1 MKEKFDKIVLGLAF
15 IATIVLLIVE
25 ILYGEN
31 SINGM
36 SVNNIII
43 FPISLVFYLLVSY
56 DLFIDSFKAIKNK
69 DFFNEV
75 TLSLI
80 ATIAAF
86 AIQEYCEGLA
96 VVVFFQIGEKFEK
109 YAVDKSRAS
118 IKSIIDLRPD
128 TVTLYNDQIEKVVE
142 PFDVQIGDLIIV
154 KSGERVPV
162 DGIVQK
168 GSSSLDTSSMTG
180 ESIPRKI
187 KEGEEIISGVINIGS
202 PLIIKVTKEFYNS
215 TMSKMLDLVENASST
230 KTKSE
235 KFITKF
241 AKIYTPIVIALA
253 FIIAIFPPLILGYN
267 NSEIWSRYIRNG
279 ASFLVISCPCALVL
293 SVPMAYFVSLGA
305 ASKNKVLIKG
315 STYLEKFRNIKNI
328 VLDKTGTITKG
339 NFVLSKVEPT
349 SNVNKEELIELAMHA
364 EYYSNHPIA
373 KAIIRDEKPK
383 LDSNLLKDYKE
394 IDGKGVYVVYKDK
407 VLLAGNEKLLDE
419 YKINYSK
426 NNTVFTKIYVAYD
439 GKFKG
444 TLEIKDEIKETSKLA
459 ISNFHKNGVQ
469 NVIML
474 TGDNDK
480 IANEVAKEVGVDKV
494 YASLLPLDK
503 VNKLE
508 EIKKTGTTLFI
519 GDGVNDAPS
528 LSLADIGV
536 AMGGIGSDITIESS
550 DAVIMDDD
558 LNKVNE
564 VIHTSKANQKVVYE
578 NIIFALIIK
587 IGTMILSL
595 IPNLPIEPYIMWF
608 AIFADVGVTIICVIN
623 SLRLL
628 KLKNKAKQIKE
639 DCIK

>member
-31 SINGM
+31 LINGM

-43 FPISLVFYLLVSY
+43 LPISLVFYLLVSY

-128 TVTLYNDQIEKVVE
+128 TVTLYNDQIEKVID

-215 TMSKMLDLVENASST
+215 TMSRMLDLVENASST

-253 FIIAIFPPLILGYN
+253 FVIAIFPPLILGYN
-267 NSEIWSRYIRNG
+267 NPEIWSRYIRNG

-293 SVPMAYFVSLGA
+293 SVPMAYFVSLGT

-339 NFVLSKVEPT
+339 NFALSKVEPA
-349 SNVNKEELIELAMHA
+349 SNINKEELIELAMYA

-373 KAIIRDEKPK
+373 KAIIRDEKSK

-394 IDGKGVYVVYKDK
+394 VEGKGVYVVYKDK
-407 VLLAGNEKLLDE
+407 VLLAGNEKLLNE

-439 GKFKG
+439 GEFKG

-459 ISNFHKNGVQ
+459 IANFHKNGVQ

-628 KLKNKAKQIKE
+628 KLKNKAK
-639 DCIK
+639 

>member
-43 FPISLVFYLLVSY
+43 LPISLVFYLLVSY

-128 TVTLYNDQIEKVVE
+128 TVTLYNDQIEKVID

-215 TMSKMLDLVENASST
+215 TMSRMLDLVENASST

-253 FIIAIFPPLILGYN
+253 FVIAIFPPLILGYN
-267 NSEIWSRYIRNG
+267 NPEIWSRYIRNG

-293 SVPMAYFVSLGA
+293 SVPMAYFVSLGT

-339 NFVLSKVEPT
+339 NFALSKVEPA
-349 SNVNKEELIELAMHA
+349 SNINKEELIELAMYA

-373 KAIIRDEKPK
+373 KAIIRDEKSK
-383 LDSNLLKDYKE
+383 LDSNLLKDYRE
-394 IDGKGVYVVYKDK
+394 IEGKGVYVVYKDK

-439 GKFKG
+439 GEFKG
-444 TLEIKDEIKETSKLA
+444 MLEIKDEIKETSKIA
-459 ISNFHKNGVQ
+459 IANFHKNGVQ
-469 NVIML
+469 NVIMF
-474 TGDNDK
+474 TGDNEK

-628 KLKNKAKQIKE
+628 KLKNKAK
-639 DCIK
+639 

>member
-267 NSEIWSRYIRNG
+267 NPEIWSRYIRNG

-349 SNVNKEELIELAMHA
+349 SNINKEELIELAMHA

-459 ISNFHKNGVQ
+459 IANFHKNGVQ

-503 VNKLE
+503 VNKVE

-628 KLKNKAKQIKE
+628 KLKNKAK
-639 DCIK
+639 

>member
-15 IATIVLLIVE
+15 IATIILLIIE
-25 ILYGEN
+25 ILYGDN
-31 SINGM
+31 LISGM

-43 FPISLVFYLLVSY
+43 LPISLVFYLLVSY

-128 TVTLYNDQIEKVVE
+128 RVTLYNNQIEKVVE

-339 NFVLSKVEPT
+339 NFVLSKVDPT

-459 ISNFHKNGVQ
+459 IANFHKNGVQ

-628 KLKNKAKQIKE
+628 KLKNKAK
-639 DCIK
+639 

>member
-43 FPISLVFYLLVSY
+43 LPISLVFYLLVSY

-109 YAVDKSRAS
+109 YAVDKSRSS

-267 NSEIWSRYIRNG
+267 NPEIWSRYIRNG

-383 LDSNLLKDYKE
+383 FNSNLLKDYKE
-394 IDGKGVYVVYKDK
+394 IDGKGVYVLYKDK

-459 ISNFHKNGVQ
+459 ISNFHKNGIQ

-628 KLKNKAKQIKE
+628 KLKNKAK
-639 DCIK
+639 

>member
-31 SINGM
+31 LINGM

-43 FPISLVFYLLVSY
+43 LPISLVFYLLVSY
-56 DLFIDSFKAIKNK
+56 DLFIDSFKAIKSK

-128 TVTLYNDQIEKVVE
+128 TVTLYNDQIEKVVD

-267 NSEIWSRYIRNG
+267 NPEIWSRYIRNG

-339 NFVLSKVEPT
+339 NFALSKVEPT
-349 SNVNKEELIELAMHA
+349 SNVNKEELIELAMYA

-373 KAIIRDEKPK
+373 KAIIRDEKSK
-383 LDSNLLKDYKE
+383 LDSNLLKDYRE
-394 IDGKGVYVVYKDK
+394 IEGKGVYVVYKDK

-439 GKFKG
+439 GEFKG
-444 TLEIKDEIKETSKLA
+444 TLEIKDEIKETSKIA
-459 ISNFHKNGVQ
+459 IANFHKNGVQ

-474 TGDNDK
+474 TGDNEK

-628 KLKNKAKQIKE
+628 KLKNKTK
-639 DCIK
+639 

>member
-43 FPISLVFYLLVSY
+43 LPISLVFYLLVSY

-128 TVTLYNDQIEKVVE
+128 TVTLYNDQIEKVID

-215 TMSKMLDLVENASST
+215 TMSRMLDLVENASST

-253 FIIAIFPPLILGYN
+253 FVIAIFPPLILGYN
-267 NSEIWSRYIRNG
+267 NPEIWSRYIRNG

-293 SVPMAYFVSLGA
+293 SVPMAYFVSLGT

-339 NFVLSKVEPT
+339 NFALSKVEPA
-349 SNVNKEELIELAMHA
+349 SNINKEELIELAMYA

-373 KAIIRDEKPK
+373 KAIIRDEKSK
-383 LDSNLLKDYKE
+383 LDSNLLKDYRE
-394 IDGKGVYVVYKDK
+394 IEGKGVYVVYKDK

-439 GKFKG
+439 GEFKG
-444 TLEIKDEIKETSKLA
+444 MLEIKDEIKETSKIA
-459 ISNFHKNGVQ
+459 IANFHKNGVQ

-474 TGDNDK
+474 TGDNEK

-628 KLKNKAKQIKE
+628 KLKNKAK
-639 DCIK
+639 

>member
-267 NSEIWSRYIRNG
+267 NPEIWSRYIRNG

-349 SNVNKEELIELAMHA
+349 SNINKEELIKLAMHA

-419 YKINYSK
+419 YKINYSI

-459 ISNFHKNGVQ
+459 IANFHKNGVQ

-628 KLKNKAKQIKE
+628 KLKNKAK
-639 DCIK
+639 

>member
-31 SINGM
+31 LINGM
-36 SVNNIII
+36 SINNIII
-43 FPISLVFYLLVSY
+43 LPISLVFYLLVSY

-128 TVTLYNDQIEKVVE
+128 KVTLYNDQVEKVVD

-267 NSEIWSRYIRNG
+267 NPEIWSRYIRNG

-339 NFVLSKVEPT
+339 NFALSKVEPT
-349 SNVNKEELIELAMHA
+349 SNINKEELIELAMYA

-383 LDSNLLKDYKE
+383 IDSNLLKDYKE
-394 IDGKGVYVVYKDK
+394 IEGKGVYVVYKDK

-444 TLEIKDEIKETSKLA
+444 MLEIKDEIKETSKIA
-459 ISNFHKNGVQ
+459 IANFHKNGVQ

-474 TGDNDK
+474 TGDNEK

-628 KLKNKAKQIKE
+628 KLKNKTK
-639 DCIK
+639 

>member
-1 MKEKFDKIVLGLAF
+1 M
-15 IATIVLLIVE
+15 
-25 ILYGEN
+25 Y
-31 SINGM
+31 
-36 SVNNIII
+36 
-43 FPISLVFYLLVSY
+43 
-56 DLFIDSFKAIKNK
+56 
-69 DFFNEV
+69 
-75 TLSLI
+75 
-80 ATIAAF
+80 
-86 AIQEYCEGLA
+86 
-96 VVVFFQIGEKFEK
+96 
-109 YAVDKSRAS
+109 
-118 IKSIIDLRPD
+118 
-128 TVTLYNDQIEKVVE
+128 
-142 PFDVQIGDLIIV
+142 
-154 KSGERVPV
+154 
-162 DGIVQK
+162 
-168 GSSSLDTSSMTG
+168 
-180 ESIPRKI
+180 
-187 KEGEEIISGVINIGS
+187 
-202 PLIIKVTKEFYNS
+202 
-215 TMSKMLDLVENASST
+215 
-230 KTKSE
+230 
-235 KFITKF
+235 
-241 AKIYTPIVIALA
+241 
-253 FIIAIFPPLILGYN
+253 
-267 NSEIWSRYIRNG
+267 
-279 ASFLVISCPCALVL
+279 
-293 SVPMAYFVSLGA
+293 
-305 ASKNKVLIKG
+305 
-315 STYLEKFRNIKNI
+315 
-328 VLDKTGTITKG
+328 
-339 NFVLSKVEPT
+339 
-349 SNVNKEELIELAMHA
+349 A

-373 KAIIRDEKPK
+373 KAIIRYEKPK
-383 LDSNLLKDYKE
+383 IDSNLLKDYKE
-394 IDGKGVYVVYKDK
+394 IEGKGVYVVYKDK

-439 GKFKG
+439 GEFKG
-444 TLEIKDEIKETSKLA
+444 TLEIKDEIKETSKIA
-459 ISNFHKNGVQ
+459 IANFHKNGVQ

-564 VIHTSKANQKVVYE
+564 VIYTSKSNQKVVYE

-628 KLKNKAKQIKE
+628 KLKNKAK
-639 DCIK
+639 

>member
-43 FPISLVFYLLVSY
+43 LPISLVFYLLVSY

-202 PLIIKVTKEFYNS
+202 PLIITVTKEFYNS

-439 GKFKG
+439 GKFRG

-628 KLKNKAKQIKE
+628 KLKNKAK
-639 DCIK
+639 

>member
-43 FPISLVFYLLVSY
+43 LPISLVFYLLVSY

-128 TVTLYNDQIEKVVE
+128 TVTLYNDQIEKVID

-215 TMSKMLDLVENASST
+215 TMSRMLDLVENASST

-253 FIIAIFPPLILGYN
+253 FVIAIFPPLILGYN
-267 NSEIWSRYIRNG
+267 NPEIWSRYIRNG

-293 SVPMAYFVSLGA
+293 SVPMAYFVSLGT

-315 STYLEKFRNIKNI
+315 STYLEKFRSIKNI

-339 NFVLSKVEPT
+339 NFALSKVEPA
-349 SNVNKEELIELAMHA
+349 SNINKEELIELAMYA

-373 KAIIRDEKPK
+373 KAIIRDEKSK
-383 LDSNLLKDYKE
+383 LDSNLLKDYRE
-394 IDGKGVYVVYKDK
+394 IEGKGVYVVYKDK

-439 GKFKG
+439 GEFKG
-444 TLEIKDEIKETSKLA
+444 MLEIKDEIKETSKIA
-459 ISNFHKNGVQ
+459 IANFHKNGVQ

-474 TGDNDK
+474 TGDNEK

-628 KLKNKAKQIKE
+628 KLKNKAK
-639 DCIK
+639 

>member
-43 FPISLVFYLLVSY
+43 LPISLVFYLLVSY

-128 TVTLYNDQIEKVVE
+128 AVTLYNDQIEKVVE

-267 NSEIWSRYIRNG
+267 NPEIWSRYIRNG

-349 SNVNKEELIELAMHA
+349 SNINKEELIELAMHA

-459 ISNFHKNGVQ
+459 IANFHKNGVQ

-628 KLKNKAKQIKE
+628 KLKNKAK
-639 DCIK
+639 

>member
-31 SINGM
+31 LINGM

-43 FPISLVFYLLVSY
+43 LPISLVFYLLVSY

-128 TVTLYNDQIEKVVE
+128 TVTLYNDQIEKVID

-187 KEGEEIISGVINIGS
+187 KEDEEIISGVINIGS

-215 TMSKMLDLVENASST
+215 TMSRMLDLVENASST

-253 FIIAIFPPLILGYN
+253 FVIAIFPPLILGYN
-267 NSEIWSRYIRNG
+267 NPEIWSRYIRNG

-293 SVPMAYFVSLGA
+293 SVPMAYFVSLGT

-339 NFVLSKVEPT
+339 NFALSKVEPA
-349 SNVNKEELIELAMHA
+349 SNINKEELIELAMYA

-373 KAIIRDEKPK
+373 KAIIRDEKSK

-394 IDGKGVYVVYKDK
+394 VEGKGVYVVYKDK
-407 VLLAGNEKLLDE
+407 VLLAGNEKLLNE

-439 GKFKG
+439 GEFKG

-459 ISNFHKNGVQ
+459 IANFHKNGVQ

-628 KLKNKAKQIKE
+628 KLKNKAK
-639 DCIK
+639 

>member
-1 MKEKFDKIVLGLAF
+1 MKEKFDKIVLALAF
-15 IATIVLLIVE
+15 VATIVLLIVE
-25 ILYGEN
+25 ILYGDN
-31 SINGM
+31 LINGM

-43 FPISLVFYLLVSY
+43 LPISLVFYLLVSY

-128 TVTLYNDQIEKVVE
+128 TVTLYNNQIEKIVE
-142 PFDVQIGDLIIV
+142 PFDVQVGDLIIV

-162 DGIVQK
+162 DGIIEK

-215 TMSKMLDLVENASST
+215 TMSKMLDLVENSSST

-267 NSEIWSRYIRNG
+267 NPEIWSRYIRNG

-293 SVPMAYFVSLGA
+293 SVPMAYFVSLGT

-339 NFVLSKVEPT
+339 NFVLSNVEPKA
-349 SNVNKEELIELAMHA
+349 NVEKDELIELAMYA

-373 KAIIRDEKPK
+373 KAIIRDEKSK

-394 IDGKGVYVVYKDK
+394 IDGKGVCVIYKDK

-419 YKINYSK
+419 YKIDYSK
-426 NNTVFTKIYVAYD
+426 NNSVFTKIYVAYD
-439 GKFKG
+439 GEFKG

-459 ISNFHKNGVQ
+459 IANFHKNGVQ

-474 TGDNDK
+474 TGDNEK
-480 IANEVAKEVGVDKV
+480 IANEVAKEVGVDKA

-564 VIHTSKANQKVVYE
+564 VIRTSKSNQKVVYE

-628 KLKNKAKQIKE
+628 KLKNKAK
-639 DCIK
+639 

>member
-43 FPISLVFYLLVSY
+43 LPISLVFYLLVSY

-439 GKFKG
+439 GKFRG

-595 IPNLPIEPYIMWF
+595 IPNEPYIMWF

-628 KLKNKAKQIKE
+628 KLKNKAK
-639 DCIK
+639 

>member
-31 SINGM
+31 LINGM

-43 FPISLVFYLLVSY
+43 LPISLVFYLLVSY

-128 TVTLYNDQIEKVVE
+128 KVTLYNDQIEKVVD

-215 TMSKMLDLVENASST
+215 TMSKMLNLVENASST

-267 NSEIWSRYIRNG
+267 NPEIWSRYIRNG

-339 NFVLSKVEPT
+339 NFALSKVEPT
-349 SNVNKEELIELAMHA
+349 SNINKEELIELAMYA

-373 KAIIRDEKPK
+373 KAIIRYEKPK
-383 LDSNLLKDYKE
+383 IDSNLLKDYKE
-394 IDGKGVYVVYKDK
+394 IEGKGVYVVYKDK

-439 GKFKG
+439 GEFKG
-444 TLEIKDEIKETSKLA
+444 TLEIKDEIKETSKIA
-459 ISNFHKNGVQ
+459 IANFHKNGVQ

-564 VIHTSKANQKVVYE
+564 VIYTSKSNQKVVYE

-628 KLKNKAKQIKE
+628 KLKNKAK
-639 DCIK
+639 

>member
-43 FPISLVFYLLVSY
+43 LPISLVFYLLVSY

-253 FIIAIFPPLILGYN
+253 FIIAIFPPLILAYN

-426 NNTVFTKIYVAYD
+426 KNTVFTKIYVAYD

-444 TLEIKDEIKETSKLA
+444 TLEIKDEVKETSKLA
-459 ISNFHKNGVQ
+459 ISNFHKNGIQ

-564 VIHTSKANQKVVYE
+564 VIHTSKTNQKVVYE

-628 KLKNKAKQIKE
+628 KLKNKAK
-639 DCIK
+639 

>member
-31 SINGM
+31 LINGM

-43 FPISLVFYLLVSY
+43 LPISLVFYLLVSY

-128 TVTLYNDQIEKVVE
+128 TVTLYNDQIEKVID

-215 TMSKMLDLVENASST
+215 TMSRMLDLVENASST

-253 FIIAIFPPLILGYN
+253 FVIAIFPPLILGYN
-267 NSEIWSRYIRNG
+267 NPEIWSRYIRNG

-293 SVPMAYFVSLGA
+293 SVPMAYFVSLGT

-339 NFVLSKVEPT
+339 NFALSKVEPA
-349 SNVNKEELIELAMHA
+349 SNINKEELIELAMYA

-373 KAIIRDEKPK
+373 KAIIRDEKSK

-394 IDGKGVYVVYKDK
+394 VEGKGVYVVYKDK
-407 VLLAGNEKLLDE
+407 VLLAGNEKLLNE

-439 GKFKG
+439 GEFKG

-459 ISNFHKNGVQ
+459 ITNFHKNGVQ

-628 KLKNKAKQIKE
+628 KLKNKAK
-639 DCIK
+639 

>member
-43 FPISLVFYLLVSY
+43 LPISLVFYLLVSY

-267 NSEIWSRYIRNG
+267 NPEIWSRYIRNG

-305 ASKNKVLIKG
+305 SSKNKVLIKG

-419 YKINYSK
+419 YRINYSK

-480 IANEVAKEVGVDKV
+480 IANEVAKEIGVDKV

-564 VIHTSKANQKVVYE
+564 VIYTSKSNQKVVYE

-628 KLKNKAKQIKE
+628 KLKNKAK
-639 DCIK
+639 

>member
-15 IATIVLLIVE
+15 IAIIVLLIIE
-25 ILYGEN
+25 ILYGDN
-31 SINGM
+31 LINGM

-43 FPISLVFYLLVSY
+43 LPISLVFYLLVSY

-128 TVTLYNDQIEKVVE
+128 RVTLYNNQIEKVVE

-267 NSEIWSRYIRNG
+267 NPEIWSRYIRNG

-474 TGDNDK
+474 TGDNNK

-494 YASLLPLDK
+494 FASLLPLDK

-628 KLKNKAKQIKE
+628 KLKNKAK
-639 DCIK
+639 

>member
-43 FPISLVFYLLVSY
+43 LPISLVFYLLVSY

-109 YAVDKSRAS
+109 YAVDKSRSS

-187 KEGEEIISGVINIGS
+187 KEGEKIISGVINIGS

-267 NSEIWSRYIRNG
+267 NPEIWSRYIRNG

-383 LDSNLLKDYKE
+383 FSSNLLKDYKE

-459 ISNFHKNGVQ
+459 ISNFHKNGIQ

-628 KLKNKAKQIKE
+628 KLKNKAK
-639 DCIK
+639 

>member
-168 GSSSLDTSSMTG
+168 GSSSLNTSSMTG

-267 NSEIWSRYIRNG
+267 NPEIWSRYIRNG

-349 SNVNKEELIELAMHA
+349 SNINKEELIELAMHA

-383 LDSNLLKDYKE
+383 LDSDLLKDYKE

-419 YKINYSK
+419 YRINYSK

-628 KLKNKAKQIKE
+628 KLKNKAK
-639 DCIK
+639 

>member
-267 NSEIWSRYIRNG
+267 NPEIWSRYIRNG

-349 SNVNKEELIELAMHA
+349 SNINKEELIELAMHA

-419 YKINYSK
+419 YRINYSK

-628 KLKNKAKQIKE
+628 KLKNKAK
-639 DCIK
+639 

>member
-43 FPISLVFYLLVSY
+43 LPISLVFYLLVSY

-128 TVTLYNDQIEKVVE
+128 RVTLYNDQIEKVVE

-267 NSEIWSRYIRNG
+267 NPEIWSRYIRNG

-628 KLKNKAKQIKE
+628 KLKNKAK
-639 DCIK
+639 

>member
-15 IATIVLLIVE
+15 IATIVLLIIE

-31 SINGM
+31 LINGM
-36 SVNNIII
+36 SVNNIVIL
-43 FPISLVFYLLVSY
+43 PISLVFYLLVSY

-86 AIQEYCEGLA
+86 AIHEYCEGLA

-187 KEGEEIISGVINIGS
+187 KEGEEIVSGVINIGS

-267 NSEIWSRYIRNG
+267 SPEIWSRYIRNG

-474 TGDNDK
+474 TGDNEK
-480 IANEVAKEVGVDKV
+480 IANEVAKEVGVDKA

-508 EIKKTGTTLFI
+508 EIKKAGTTLFI

-528 LSLADIGV
+528 LSLADVGV

-628 KLKNKAKQIKE
+628 KLKNKAK
-639 DCIK
+639 

>member
-31 SINGM
+31 LINGM
-36 SVNNIII
+36 SVNNFIIL
-43 FPISLVFYLLVSY
+43 PISLVFYLLVSY

-128 TVTLYNDQIEKVVE
+128 TVTLYNDQIEKVID

-215 TMSKMLDLVENASST
+215 TMSRMLDLVENASST

-253 FIIAIFPPLILGYN
+253 FVIAIFPPLILGYN
-267 NSEIWSRYIRNG
+267 NPEIWSRYIRNG

-293 SVPMAYFVSLGA
+293 SVPMAYFVSLGT

-339 NFVLSKVEPT
+339 NFALSKVEPA
-349 SNVNKEELIELAMHA
+349 SNINKEELIELAMYA

-373 KAIIRDEKPK
+373 KAIIRDEKSK

-394 IDGKGVYVVYKDK
+394 VEGKGVYVVYKDK
-407 VLLAGNEKLLDE
+407 VLLAGNEKLLNE

-439 GKFKG
+439 GEFKG

-459 ISNFHKNGVQ
+459 IANFHKNGVQ

-628 KLKNKAKQIKE
+628 KLKNKAK
-639 DCIK
+639 

>member
-43 FPISLVFYLLVSY
+43 LPISLVFYLLVSY

-202 PLIIKVTKEFYNS
+202 PLIITVTKEFYNS

-439 GKFKG
+439 GKFRG

-628 KLKNKAKQIKE
+628 KLKNEAK
-639 DCIK
+639 